1 MLCLFRCPQ
10 LRVAVDYPFA
20 LIFCM
25 LVIYWLTNRNKSAH
39 LVEIDYNKLSERRRR
54 KARKRADAR
63 GFVYLGLGKR
73 VFTREITFPMSLG
86 EEMVC
91 RVEDDGVRI
100 YEIGNVVDFLKGGG
114 DPKCYGSPFDFD
126 EIKGIQAWYEPFAGY
141 AKLKFDFGTSEFDD
155 IGPQYAEFWTHHS
168 SKERA
173 TDALVLI
180 YERVLEQKKKKL

>member
-1 MLCLFRCPQ
+1 MFIPLP
-10 LRVAVDYPFA
+10 VATGSAEGAMFA
-20 LIFCM
+20 LLAS
-25 LVIYWLTNRNKSAH
+25 LVLYWLFGRSKSTR

-54 KARKRADAR
+54 KAWERADAR
-63 GFVYLGLGKR
+63 GFVHLGWGLH
-73 VFTREITFPMSLG
+73 VMSSEVSVPITLG
-86 EEMVC
+86 EETVC
-91 RVEDDGVRI
+91 RVEGDELRVYIVDDVA
-100 YEIGNVVDFLKGGG
+100 DFLKGGG

-141 AKLKFDFGTSEFDD
+141 AKLKFDLGTSEFDD

-180 YERVLEQKKKKL
+180 YERVLEQQKKL